1 MFCNSELISSII
13 VFFSYKD
20 SHLSWGLEYASS
32 RPVSGV
38 EYHRNVGVG
47 HVEWSGLGPLLELLQ
62 GGNGIEKVVGNQSE
76 VSCSWVKLPF
86 VHGIV

>member
-32 RPVSGV
+32 HLVSGV
-38 EYHRNVGVG
+38 EYHPNVG
-47 HVEWSGLGPLLELLQ
+47 HVEWSGLGPLELLQ

>member
-13 VFFSYKD
+13 VFFPTKIHISAGD
-20 SHLSWGLEYASS
+20 LNTH
-32 RPVSGV
+32 PVSGV
-38 EYHRNVGVG
+38 EHHQNVGVG
-47 HVEWSGLGPLLELLQ
+47 HVEWSGLGSLELLQ

>member
-47 HVEWSGLGPLLELLQ
+47 HVEWSELLQ

-76 VSCSWVKLPF
+76 VSCSRVKLPF